1 MVRDLDVSSGGPSR
15 SVPALAES
23 QSRHENVEVAVWFQD
38 RGKPIVPMAH
48 SKVEYGALGR
58 DALTLRS
65 VVERAFR
72 SAQQRPGS
80 KVIHLHGLWSPL
92 LHVSAKVASKER
104 FPYIV
109 STRGMLSG
117 WALGHKAW
125 KKKLAWMFYQESD
138 LQRAECLVASSEF
151 ELRDITARLPDA
163 RVEVIPNGCDARPQ
177 RTRSSE
183 RTRSLAPGVRWAL
196 ALGRLH
202 RVKGYAEL
210 IQAWA
215 NLRPTG
221 WKLAIAGPDED
232 GYRSKLEELIHKLQ
246 LQEAVVMLGE
256 VDDLQKW
263 TLLDQCE
270 LLVAPSKAENF
281 GMAIAEALQS
291 GTPVITTTGTPW
303 RELQEFDCGWWIE
316 PDVVALERALEEA
329 TRMDAGVLRAKGAR
343 GQRLVEE
350 KYSWDEVASRT
361 VRLYQA
367 IIARRAQ

>member
-1 MVRDLDVSSGGPSR
+1 
-15 SVPALAES
+15 
-23 QSRHENVEVAVWFQD
+23 
-38 RGKPIVPMAH
+38 
-48 SKVEYGALGR
+48 
-58 DALTLRS
+58 
-65 VVERAFR
+65 
-72 SAQQRPGS
+72 
-80 KVIHLHGLWSPL
+80 
-92 LHVSAKVASKER
+92 
-104 FPYIV
+104 
-109 STRGMLSG
+109 
-117 WALGHKAW
+117 
-125 KKKLAWMFYQESD
+125 
-138 LQRAECLVASSEF
+138 
-151 ELRDITARLPDA
+151 
-163 RVEVIPNGCDARPQ
+163 
-177 RTRSSE
+177 
-183 RTRSLAPGVRWAL
+183 
-196 ALGRLH
+196 
-202 RVKGYAEL
+202 VKGYAEL

-303 RELQEFDCGWWIE
+303 RELQECDCGWWVA